1 MRSTPLSL
9 GGPLHRTEQDPVLL
23 TPRTLGAGLGTGP
36 AWAAAGGRP
45 IRCPFVVLE
54 LLMVAG
60 VLLLA
65 IPALVRGARGL
76 RRRSRYYGRAVGADR
91 VALVLVVAIQLLTLL
106 LVAVLSLVVLVCAV
120 GAIVRDLEM
129 PGLVSVFFLLDLLL
143 AALVVLTFGRPARRR
158 VRRRATP
165 AAR

>member
-1 MRSTPLSL
+1 
-9 GGPLHRTEQDPVLL
+9 
-23 TPRTLGAGLGTGP
+23 
-36 AWAAAGGRP
+36 
-45 IRCPFVVLE
+45 VVLE

-65 IPALVRGARGL
+65 MPALVRGARGL

-120 GAIVRDLEM
+120 GAIVRD
-129 PGLVSVFFLLDLLL
+129 PGDARSGLGVLPARP
-143 AALVVLTFGRPARRR
+143 AARGPGRAHLRPAR
-158 VRRRATP
+158 P
-165 AAR
+165 AASASTSDPCSPVSQ